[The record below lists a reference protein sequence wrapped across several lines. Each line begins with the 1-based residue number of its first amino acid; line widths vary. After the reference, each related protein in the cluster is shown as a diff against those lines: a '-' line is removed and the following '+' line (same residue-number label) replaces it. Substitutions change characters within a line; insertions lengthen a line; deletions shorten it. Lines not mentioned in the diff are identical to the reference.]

1 MILWSPL
8 YIVEEILLIFM
19 GLLSFS
25 RVVVNSVAVGGWQG
39 GGERVVKGWF
49 GYSHCT
55 ATFDLNIQYKQ
66 KQDTTNLR

>member
-1 MILWSPL
+1 MHIYVIKLTLIWPLKLSTMILWSPL

-49 GYSHCT
+49 GYSH
-55 ATFDLNIQYKQ
+55 FYV
-66 KQDTTNLR
+66 